1 MSSIGSSALVSVVT
15 GLVEVVGS
23 LERSCPVCGAESAGV
38 AAGVGTSVAG
48 FSSVFFREAF
58 VFLGEEISLSFLPEL
73 TAVSVRGC
81 ARTVV
86 ASLSVPLLLLLY
98 VPKYQFTVPPM
109 YCPFVYFSVRSSPFV
124 IKLSGSNNP
133 AL

>member
-38 AAGVGTSVAG
+38 AAGVVGSVAG

-58 VFLGEEISLSFLPEL
+58 ALSGEEKSQQVFCYDL
-73 TAVSVRGC
+73 
-81 ARTVV
+81 
-86 ASLSVPLLLLLY
+86 ASLSLWICE
-98 VPKYQFTVPPM
+98 PK
-109 YCPFVYFSVRSSPFV
+109 RWRW
-124 IKLSGSNNP
+124 
-133 AL
+133 